1 MNDTPDSFEI
11 KELARLLPEPIAPDL
26 PQRAHDLHKERLMR
40 LIDQDQRNAT
50 APAPA
55 RRPVLRRP
63 AVLLP
68 AAGLAVAGALAAV
81 LALGPAPTGP
91 GTLEAKAAT
100 GTPAAELVLDRAS
113 TVALA
118 MDAEP
123 VGENDFVYV
132 RGMVRAADLTSGK
145 PVLEP
150 LHQWE
155 AWFPQRPGKV
165 RKIGYTRENGEITQL
180 NGEVEAQAAGGTA
193 PGFDRPTYRWLAELP
208 NDPEELLKRLRELP
222 RVQRSED
229 RDQAVF
235 EEIGALVCAK
245 LMPPE
250 TAAMLYRATALIPGV
265 RSAPDATDATGR
277 HGIGIVRDSRNGERT
292 EWVFDKDYTL
302 LGSRTYLVRDTPMG
316 PKGTLLDAIAIQ
328 ERGVVGKVGDR
339 PN

>member
-1 MNDTPDSFEI
+1 MNDTPDSSEV

-81 LALGPAPTGP
+81 LALSPAPSGAA
-91 GTLEAKAAT
+91 GTLEAAAPA
-100 GTPAAELVLDRAS
+100 GPPAAELVLDRAS

-132 RGMVRAADLTSGK
+132 RSMIRGADLTSGK

-150 LHQWE
+150 LHQYE
-155 AWFPQRPGKV
+155 AWLSQRPGRVEKL
-165 RKIGYTRENGEITQL
+165 GYTRENGEMSQL
-180 NGEVEAQAAGGTA
+180 NGELGTVGGTP

-208 NDPEELLKRLRELP
+208 RDPEALLERLRELP

-229 RDQAVF
+229 QDQAVF
-235 EEIGALVCAK
+235 EEIGSLIGGQV
-245 LMPPE
+245 MPPE
-250 TAAMLYRATALIPGV
+250 TAAVLYRATALIPGV

-277 HGIGIVRDSRNGERT
+277 HGLGIVRDSRDGERT
-292 EWVFDKDYTL
+292 EWVFDEDYSL
-302 LGSRTYLVRDTPMG
+302 LGDRTYLTRDTPMG
-316 PKGTLLDAIAIQ
+316 PKGTLLGASAIQ
-328 ERGVVGKVGDR
+328 QRGVVGKVGDR